1 MNKSQKFILLASM
14 VAAGVFS
21 SQAFAQSS
29 SMVPNSGAY
38 LGLGFGANTTQ
49 YSGQEAQATGISTV
63 TNTASGKVVSNG
75 TAGGP
80 PVGINVGNQ
89 SSISPTIQAGYFQKL
104 KDSSYLWGA
113 KLSYSYM
120 GGNTSTADNIRIP
133 QYGAFANGT
142 PFTGN
147 AIASSYQKT
156 INNQI
161 SFIPYFGQSFERSTV
176 YFGVGPTISQVNT
189 KINNLVGFADI
200 NGTRTDIS
208 GSPQS
213 FSSTQW
219 VFGGA
224 ATIGGTYF
232 LDKAWFMD
240 FSYTYSMSQN
250 KTNNYYSTFYNPGTP
265 NTYSGSLIGSITGT
279 STVQTLGLTINKLF

>member
-1 MNKSQKFILLASM
+1 MNKSQKIVLLASM

-29 SMVPNSGAY
+29 SMVPNSRAY